1 MISLNS
7 QSACLFA
14 LLTWPVQAGLYFQ
27 ESFDYALGEDAL
39 TATDAWA
46 DVRFAGAEADVEA
59 GSLAYADAAGR
70 MLRTAGHKVLVD
82 TAEEELEVRHRT
94 PLDLSKHQGSVLW
107 VSLLGQQ
114 TAGDARRFI
123 NLAFMTPDD
132 VVQPADRN
140 LDDDEAFSLGIP
152 SGTSPFAW
160 SFYNRSA
167 SNGRRVAMSTVP
179 TSQACLLLAR
189 IELNADGGPAE
200 RYTFWANPALG
211 VAPPESEGLSIVS
224 ADVSGTPASDF
235 NQWTDL
241 IAMRIGAGT
250 PNGEVPAASWLTD
263 EIRVG
268 SEWADVLPWSPPLEW
283 IEPLPAPGPS
293 GCVVTWRPAP
303 GRTDVVEWSA
313 DLRAW
318 TPYEDSRHL
327 GRDGET
333 SVRFIAP
340 PPPAGTA
347 QYYVRVRRV
356 P

>member
-1 MISLNS
+1 MHSRL
-7 QSACLFA
+7 AF
-14 LLTWPVQAGLYFQ
+14 LLCFLAWPLQAGLYVP
-27 ESFDYALGEDAL
+27 EPFDYALGDDAL
-39 TATDAWA
+39 SGTDAWA
-46 DVRFAGAEADVEA
+46 DVRFPGAEADVEA
-59 GSLAYADAAGR
+59 GSLQYVDASGR
-70 MLRTAGHKVLVD
+70 VLRTAGAKVLVD
-82 TAEEELEVRHRT
+82 TSEEENEVRHRT
-94 PLDLSKHQGSVLW
+94 QLDLSGHQGPALW

-123 NLAFMTPDD
+123 NLAFMSPDNT
-132 VVQPADRN
+132 VQPGDPN
-140 LDDDEAFSLGIP
+140 LDEDEAFSLGIASPTTP
-152 SGTSPFAW
+152 SGW
-160 SFYNRSA
+160 SFYNRHPL
-167 SNGRRVAMSTVP
+167 NGRQVAMSPVP
-179 TSQACLLLAR
+179 TSRRALLLAR
-189 IELNADGGPAE
+189 IEPNVDGGEVE
-200 RYTFWANPALG
+200 RYTFWVNPPLG
-211 VAPPESEGLSIVS
+211 VAPPDAQGLSFLSVD
-224 ADVSGTPASDF
+224 ASGAPASDF

-250 PNGEVPAASWLTD
+250 ARNDVPAASWLTD

-268 SEWADVLPWSPPLEW
+268 SDWADVLPWSPPLEL
-283 IEPLPAPGPS
+283 IEPLPTPGPS

-333 SVRFIAP
+333 SARFTAP

-347 QYYVRVRRV
+347 QYYVRVRRD